1 MKPCKYCKKTWMF
14 SKFIY
19 GFHLD
24 VEKVFLSMTPNP
36 DTMKKMD
43 NFNYKK

>member
-1 MKPCKYCKKTWMF
+1 MDEFLYEF
-14 SKFIY
+14 R
-19 GFHLD
+19 LD